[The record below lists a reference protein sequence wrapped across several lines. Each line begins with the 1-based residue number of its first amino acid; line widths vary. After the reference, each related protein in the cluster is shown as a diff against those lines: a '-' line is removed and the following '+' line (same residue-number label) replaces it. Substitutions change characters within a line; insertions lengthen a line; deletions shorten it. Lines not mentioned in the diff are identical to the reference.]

1 MPTENQR
8 QGSGWENECQKHTH
22 KHKQRHTNWQ
32 AEGPSSHK
40 GEWVAQGEVGNH
52 SGAVQ
57 KRHFPKSTHH
67 YNSFRLIECFFF
79 LNSFYSLLFVI
90 KALADI
96 VSLGLAITVAINMQ
110 SLWSIL
116 HAVDRFARARKA
128 GMREQ
133 TCSPLTHRNLNPFLC
148 VRKDANIKAERTRH
162 HGCARAQCLG
172 CSSSFCRGHSLS
184 NRIIFWRASS
194 PTVKIYV
201 TSEGSRSPSRNPKL
215 GCSELTK
222 TWEWVIHR

>member
-1 MPTENQR
+1 M
-8 QGSGWENECQKHTH
+8 G
-22 KHKQRHTNWQ
+22 
-32 AEGPSSHK
+32 
-40 GEWVAQGEVGNH
+40 
-52 SGAVQ
+52 
-57 KRHFPKSTHH
+57 
-67 YNSFRLIECFFF
+67 FFF

-90 KALADI
+90 KTLADI

-162 HGCARAQCLG
+162 HGYARAQCLG

-201 TSEGSRSPSRNPKL
+201 TSEGSRSPSRNPKS